1 MIDYKY
7 ILYTTIGIGVLF
19 DILQDGLMSVGIILG
34 WLIGLLTATQ
44 WDIER
49 EERNKNK
56 SKEIKRR

>member
-7 ILYTTIGIGVLF
+7 ILYATIGIGFLF
-19 DILQDGLMSVGIILG
+19 DVFQDGLMSVGIILG

>member
-7 ILYTTIGIGVLF
+7 ILYATIGIGFLMDVF
-19 DILQDGLMSVGIILG
+19 QEGLMSVGILLG

-49 EERNKNK
+49 KEKNK
-56 SKEIKRR
+56 IKPKTK